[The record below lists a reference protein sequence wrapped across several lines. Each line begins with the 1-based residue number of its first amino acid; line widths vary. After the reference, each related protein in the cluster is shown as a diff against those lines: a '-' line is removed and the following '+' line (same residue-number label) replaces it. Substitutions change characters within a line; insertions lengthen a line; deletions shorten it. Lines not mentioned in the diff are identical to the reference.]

1 MADSVGLNPSDFEW
15 ETVHE
20 EAADQI
26 VFDTVDDEYTG
37 EYLGSEVITFTDK
50 KGEEQ
55 SFTQLRFRDNEGLK
69 GINAGY
75 ELREAYK
82 NIPPHTVTRIRLM
95 KLVKIAGQESPMKSF
110 RVDTAKSRANQKKG

>member
-1 MADSVGLNPSDFEW
+1 MADSAGLDPTEFEW

-26 VFDTVDDEYTG
+26 VFDTLGDAYTG
-37 EYLGSEVITFTDK
+37 EYLGSELISFTDK

-55 SFTQLRFRDNEGLK
+55 SFTQLKFRDKEGLK

-75 ELREAYK
+75 ELRKAFDGIPQGAIVRVVYIK
-82 NIPPHTVTRIRLM
+82 NVPIT
-95 KLVKIAGQESPMKSF
+95 GQESPMKSF
-110 RVDTAKSRANQKKG
+110 RVDTAKSRANQKKV